1 MYLDSRS
8 VLMEQEGERFVRGVL
23 DGAAMVTTAKG
34 SYKRLTIREPRAVDE
49 ETGMIIKTLRSM
61 FFSEVYLNAEP
72 LSETELLSL
81 RGNRIE
87 IHFLADDTAE
97 IRLVR

>member
-1 MYLDSRS
+1 
-8 VLMEQEGERFVRGVL
+8 LMAQDEEKLVRGVL
-23 DGAAMVTTAKG
+23 DEAAMITTAKG

-61 FFSEVYLNAEP
+61 LFSEVYLNGEP

-87 IHFLADDTAE
+87 IHCLPENIAE